1 MKNRIKAIRKSDRI
15 HLSQEAFGAKL
26 GVTGAAISRIES
38 GERNLTDQLIISI
51 CQIFHVNE
59 AWLRTG
65 EGSMFTE
72 RSRDDEIATFVNS
85 IIHDLA
91 DFRYRLIG
99 VLSRLSPDEWAL
111 LEQKINELAAP
122 DPIETKVDAYR
133 AELQAE
139 DQPPTLSASP
149 IGEENIG

>member
-1 MKNRIKAIRKSDRI
+1 M
-15 HLSQEAFGAKL
+15 
-26 GVTGAAISRIES
+26 TGAAISKIES

-51 CQIFHVNE
+51 CQVFHVNE
-59 AWLRTG
+59 TWLRTG

-72 RSRDDEIATFVNS
+72 RSREDEISSFVNTILRDRS
-85 IIHDLA
+85 

-122 DPIETKVDAYR
+122 DPIEIKVDAYR